1 MVTQSEVLYPAKIGA
16 NRLHFREAMD
26 AQTRLA
32 SGASRA
38 GMGRVVAFDLY
49 QGTTLHAAESRI
61 SQRLGRAGLKAS
73 VQALIRLG
81 VGFKPTAH
89 FVFAEKC
96 G

>member
-1 MVTQSEVLYPAKIGA
+1 MVTQSVVLYPAKIGA

-61 SQRLGRAGLKAS
+61 SQRLVELAFRPAFSINPVGS
-73 VQALIRLG
+73 RL
-81 VGFKPTAH
+81 
-89 FVFAEKC
+89 
-96 G
+96 